1 MDIGAGIQETP
12 ESVSKASALPDVV
25 QQQATWVVARLG
37 AYMHYAV
44 PRILQHTG
52 RLERFYTDFYAGTV
66 ATRLLSSIPKRW
78 RGSEINRA
86 LGRCTPDL
94 PPDRIW
100 SYPLLGLEYYV
111 RQARARGPEE
121 RSEVFLLAGSKFG
134 KLVTR
139 DGFGNARAMYGF
151 NTAALEMLR
160 AAKQQ
165 GLVTTLEQTI
175 APRALE
181 EQLLTEEHRRFPTWE
196 PARVQG
202 HSTIK
207 TIERERA
214 EWELADLI
222 ICGSEFVRQ
231 GVAHCGGP
239 VQKCVVVPYGID
251 ARFSLAVRPSH
262 NGPLRVLSVGE
273 AGLRKGIPYAA
284 ETARLLGELAE
295 FRWVGPVRLLPDA
308 RTYVEQFV
316 HLTGGI
322 PRNQIF
328 SHFEWAD
335 VFFLPSVC
343 EGSAIVTYEALI
355 SGLPVIAT
363 PNTGS
368 IVTDGVT
375 GYIVPT
381 RDTQAMVDK
390 LRRLHLDRGLLSQM
404 QKAALGNAK
413 MASLEGFGDRLLR
426 ALSKGIARDNFTS
439 KH

>member
-1 MDIGAGIQETP
+1 MSNSLQDEQ
-12 ESVSKASALPDVV
+12 AS
-25 QQQATWVVARLG
+25 WVVARFG

-44 PRILQHTG
+44 PRILQHAG

-66 ATRLLSSIPKRW
+66 ATHLLSLIPKRL
-78 RGSEINRA
+78 RSSAINRA
-86 LGRCTPDL
+86 LGRSTPDL
-94 PPDRIW
+94 PLDRIW
-100 SYPLLGLEYYV
+100 SYPLLGVEYYV

-181 EQLLTEEHRRFPTWE
+181 EQLLNEEHRRFPGWE
-196 PARVQG
+196 PARIQG
-202 HSTIK
+202 HSTMK

-239 VQKCVVVPYGID
+239 AQKCVVVPYGVD
-251 ARFSLAVRPSH
+251 ARFSRAVRSTH

-284 ETARLLGELAE
+284 ETARLLGDVAE

-308 RTYVEQFV
+308 RKYVEQFV
-316 HLTGGI
+316 QLTGGV

-343 EGSAIVTYEALI
+343 EGSATVTYEALI

-381 RDTQAMVDK
+381 RDTQAMGDK
-390 LRRLHLDRGLLSQM
+390 LHRLHVDRRLLSQM

-413 MASLEGFGDRLLR
+413 MASLEAYGHRLLR
-426 ALSKGIARDNFTS
+426 TLPKRDRW
-439 KH
+439 

>member
-1 MDIGAGIQETP
+1 
-12 ESVSKASALPDVV
+12 
-25 QQQATWVVARLG
+25 
-37 AYMHYAV
+37 
-44 PRILQHTG
+44 
-52 RLERFYTDFYAGTV
+52 
-66 ATRLLSSIPKRW
+66 
-78 RGSEINRA
+78 
-86 LGRCTPDL
+86 
-94 PPDRIW
+94 
-100 SYPLLGLEYYV
+100 
-111 RQARARGPEE
+111 
-121 RSEVFLLAGSKFG
+121 
-134 KLVTR
+134 
-139 DGFGNARAMYGF
+139 
-151 NTAALEMLR
+151 
-160 AAKQQ
+160 
-165 GLVTTLEQTI
+165 
-175 APRALE
+175 
-181 EQLLTEEHRRFPTWE
+181 
-196 PARVQG
+196 
-202 HSTIK
+202 
-207 TIERERA
+207 
-214 EWELADLI
+214 
-222 ICGSEFVRQ
+222 
-231 GVAHCGGP
+231 
-239 VQKCVVVPYGID
+239 
-251 ARFSLAVRPSH
+251 
-262 NGPLRVLSVGE
+262 VLSVGE

>member
-1 MDIGAGIQETP
+1 MSNSLQDEQT
-12 ESVSKASALPDVV
+12 
-25 QQQATWVVARLG
+25 TWVVARFG

-44 PRILQHTG
+44 PRILQHAG
-52 RLERFYTDFYAGTV
+52 RLERLYTDFYAGAV
-66 ATRLLSSIPKRW
+66 ATRLLSLIPKRW
-78 RGSEINRA
+78 RSSATNRA
-86 LGRCTPDL
+86 LGRSSPDL
-94 PPDRIW
+94 PLDRIW
-100 SYPLLGLEYYV
+100 SYPLLGVEYYV
-111 RQARARGPEE
+111 RQAWARDPEE
-121 RSEVFLLAGSKFG
+121 RSEVFLQAGSKFG

-139 DGFGNARAMYGF
+139 DGFGNARAVYGF
-151 NTAALEMLR
+151 NTEALELLQ

-181 EQLLTEEHRRFPTWE
+181 EELLTEEHRRFPRWE

-202 HSTIK
+202 PSTVK

-222 ICGSEFVRQ
+222 VCGSEFVRQ
-231 GVAHCGGP
+231 GVGHCGGP
-239 VQKCVVVPYGID
+239 AQKCLVVPYGVD
-251 ARFSLAVRPSH
+251 ARFSRAVRSTH
-262 NGPLRVLSVGE
+262 SGPLRVLSVGE

-284 ETARLLGELAE
+284 ETARLLGDLAE

-308 RTYVEQFV
+308 RKYVEQFV
-316 HLTGGI
+316 QLTGGI

-343 EGSAIVTYEALI
+343 EGSATVTYEALI

-368 IVTDGVT
+368 IVSDDVN
-375 GYIVPT
+375 GYVVPM
-381 RDTQAMVDK
+381 RDTQAMADK
-390 LRRLHLDRGLLSQM
+390 LRRLHVEHGLLSQM

-413 MASLEGFGDRLLR
+413 MATLEGYGHRLLR
-426 ALSKGIARDNFTS
+426 ALSKGVAIHNFTTDGD
-439 KH
+439 

>member
-1 MDIGAGIQETP
+1 MTNSLQDE
-12 ESVSKASALPDVV
+12 
-25 QQQATWVVARLG
+25 QARWVVARFG

-44 PRILQHTG
+44 PRILQHAG

-66 ATRLLSSIPKRW
+66 ATRFLSLIPKRW
-78 RGSEINRA
+78 RSSAINRA
-86 LGRCTPDL
+86 LGRSTPDL
-94 PPDRIW
+94 PLDRIW
-100 SYPLLGLEYYV
+100 SYPLLGVEYYV
-111 RQARARGPEE
+111 RQARARDPEE
-121 RSEVFLLAGSKFG
+121 RSAVFLLAGSKFG

-139 DGFGNARAMYGF
+139 DGFANARAIYGF

-181 EQLLTEEHRRFPTWE
+181 EELLTEELRRFPRWE

-202 HSTIK
+202 PSTMK

-239 VQKCVVVPYGID
+239 AQKCLVVPYGVD
-251 ARFSLAVRPSH
+251 ARFSVAARSTH

-284 ETARLLGELAE
+284 ETARLLGDEAE

-308 RTYVEQFV
+308 RKYVEQFV
-316 HLTGGI
+316 QLTGGV

-343 EGSAIVTYEALI
+343 EGSATVTYEALI

-390 LRRLHLDRGLLSQM
+390 LHRLHVDRGLLSQM

-413 MASLEGFGDRLLR
+413 MASLEAYEHRLLG
-426 ALSKGIARDNFTS
+426 ALSKGIAGDTFTTDKDCREGATR